1 MGHMGT
7 VSPTILP
14 LEEPPTITCVRPS
27 LINSTTA
34 TRRLP
39 QTNTAPQLPGPMDN
53 RRRDLL
59 VSTAIPHSLKA
70 RSMLKGLHPGRED
83 TGVVGHHRPRGGI
96 LELDMALAGNSIY
109 PGHTDSL
116 RPGRA
121 DGVAIRR
128 GIELHRAC

>member
-14 LEEPPTITCVRPS
+14 LEEPPTTTCVRPS

-39 QTNTAPQLPGPMDN
+39 QINTAPQLPDPMDS

-59 VSTAIPHSLKA
+59 GRTDIPHSLKA
-70 RSMLKGLHPGRED
+70 RSMLKGLHRGRED
-83 TGVVGHHRPRGGI
+83 TGVVGHPRPKGDI
-96 LELDMALAGNSIY
+96 LELDMALVDSSTH

-116 RPGRA
+116 RLDRA
-121 DGVAIRR
+121 DGVATRR
-128 GIELHRAC
+128 DIELHRSR